1 MSYFI
6 TRKMFL
12 TPSFELNVK
21 EEEKLL
27 KFLMFLEKSNVSSI
41 INKYIGNNKGKG
53 RETGKHRLHYKTE
66 TPHYL
71 KPPTENAVPHFE
83 AMPKGG

>member
-53 RETGKHRLHYKTE
+53 GRPNVNYYNLFATTIYGFIYI
-66 TPHYL
+66 Y
-71 KPPTENAVPHFE
+71 
-83 AMPKGG
+83 